1 MNTTNLMKD
10 PFYASIL
17 FQIETRILTAD
28 QKASAQGIT
37 LTDSQVRSVAHR
49 ARKAAQGASPQIPAS
64 SPRDKALAELYSDLI
79 SARTEIYVSS
89 PESLAEPL
97 PTADWVLSLQAV
109 EDSIR
114 LRSTGSGSR
123 AYLDFLPGF
132 LPEIK

>member
-1 MNTTNLMKD
+1 MKD

-28 QKASAQGIT
+28 QKASAQGIA

-79 SARTEIYVSS
+79 SARTEIYVSG

-97 PTADWVLSLQAV
+97 LQAV

-123 AYLDFLPGF
+123 SYLDFLPGF